1 MVSFFFLFSFFEMFF
16 KSFHFVIKTFV
27 LIDFMPVSI
36 LVIISIVFSFKV
48 DNFAN
53 LNYVIRLR

>member
-1 MVSFFFLFSFFEMFF
+1 MVSCFFFFVFEVFF

-27 LIDFMPVSI
+27 LIDFMLVSI
-36 LVIISIVFSFKV
+36 LVIISVVFSFKV